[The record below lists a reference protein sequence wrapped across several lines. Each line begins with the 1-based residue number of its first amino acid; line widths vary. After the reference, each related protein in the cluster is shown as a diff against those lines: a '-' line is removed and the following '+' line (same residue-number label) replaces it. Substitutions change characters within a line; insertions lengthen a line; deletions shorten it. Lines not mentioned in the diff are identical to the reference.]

1 MDLLCVEHVTKR
13 YATHTALHDVSLA
26 IPRGAVYGLL
36 GPNGAGKTTLIR
48 IINRIT
54 APDEGRVLLG
64 GRCLA
69 PEDVRRI
76 GYLPEERGLYK
87 KMKVGEQALYF
98 AQLKGLSK
106 REATLRLKRWFE
118 KFGIAGWWDKKVEE
132 LSKGMAQ
139 KVQFIVTVLH
149 EPELL
154 IFDEPFSG
162 FDPVNAN
169 LLKNEILALRDA
181 GATIVF
187 STHNMSSVEEV
198 CDHIT
203 LIDRSRNIL
212 SGAVDEIRRRHG
224 QNLFRLEYR
233 GDEAALRRALAGRC
247 EVVASGGDLP
257 AEEAAVVLHAST
269 EGLPELQSLTVH
281 VADDAA
287 LRGVIAAANET
298 VALRSFAE
306 QIPSMNDIF
315 IRAVDGSL

>member
-132 LSKGMAQ
+132 LSKGMDQ

-187 STHNMSSVEEV
+187 STHNMSSVEEI

-203 LIDRSRNIL
+203 LIDRSRNVL
-212 SGAVDEIRRRHG
+212 SGPVDEVRRRHG
-224 QNLFRLEYR
+224 GNVFRIDFAGDLSALDLQALER
-233 GDEAALRRALAGRC
+233 VAR
-247 EVVASGGDLP
+247 VVAEPRPEGRLLTMRLQLP
-257 AEEAAVVLHAST
+257 SADSVRSALSLLNERVEIRGFEE
-269 EGLPELQSLTVH
+269 
-281 VADDAA
+281 
-287 LRGVIAAANET
+287 I
-298 VALRSFAE
+298 
-306 QIPSMNDIF
+306 IPSMNDIF
-315 IRAVDGSL
+315 IRAVGGEL